1 MEDRLH
7 LGDFLLRPPHSR
19 ARCLD
24 THHIEPQGIK
34 GHQRPDVDAQGM
46 SRQAL
51 EPLGKRDP
59 VPAQPQF
66 HRMEGDRFDSGH
78 EAHRRLAVFRLAG
91 SKAEAAL
98 ADGHRGDP
106 MPARHGRI
114 GLPIQ
119 LEVVMGMQINGP
131 RSDDASGR
139 V

>member
-7 LGDFLLRPPHSR
+7 LGDFLLRGPHSR

-78 EAHRRLAVFRLAG
+78 EAHSGLAIFWSAG
-91 SKAEAAL
+91 GKAEAAL

-106 MPARHGRI
+106 MPARHGRV
-114 GLPIQ
+114 GLPVQ

-131 RSDDASGR
+131 RRDDASGR